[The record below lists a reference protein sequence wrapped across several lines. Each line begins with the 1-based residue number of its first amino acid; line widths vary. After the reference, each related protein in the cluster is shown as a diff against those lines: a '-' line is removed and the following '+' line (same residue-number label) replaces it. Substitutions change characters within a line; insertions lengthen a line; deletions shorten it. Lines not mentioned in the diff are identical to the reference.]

1 MILNYNNNIEININ
15 CSIIYL
21 LVNGGCMKKI
31 EAKALAPE
39 KSKLVIEYITQILSD
54 SEKLNSVMD
63 FWYAKI
69 DGQNMCTLD
78 IYVPERNFEKHLNL
92 GITKDHCL
100 VLYEQIL
107 NDFLDTFL
115 EHETMGVTRYYSIK
129 SMQENFSGVDA
140 VNLNGSKIKIN
151 FNTTNPDFINIVSD
165 YTRKY
170 NEFAELSEIKE
181 QPKLR

>member
-1 MILNYNNNIEININ
+1 
-15 CSIIYL
+15 
-21 LVNGGCMKKI
+21 MKKI
-31 EAKALAPE
+31 EAKAEAPE

-54 SEKLNSVMD
+54 SEKVNSVMD

-92 GITKDHCL
+92 GITIDHSL

-129 SMQENFSGVDA
+129 SMQNDFSGVDA
-140 VNLNGSKIKIN
+140 VNRNGSRIKIN
-151 FNTTNPDFINIVSD
+151 FNTTDPDFMSIVSG
-165 YTRKY
+165 YTQRY
-170 NEFAELSEIKE
+170 NDFVELVKNQEP
-181 QPKLR
+181 PKLR

>member
-1 MILNYNNNIEININ
+1 
-15 CSIIYL
+15 
-21 LVNGGCMKKI
+21 MKKI

-54 SEKLNSVMD
+54 SEKVNSVMD
-63 FWYAKI
+63 FWYSKI

-92 GITKDHCL
+92 GITIDHSL

-115 EHETMGVTRYYSIK
+115 EHEKMGVTRYYSIK
-129 SMQENFSGVDA
+129 SMQNDFSGVDA
-140 VNLNGSKIKIN
+140 VNRNGSRIKIN
-151 FNTTNPDFINIVSD
+151 FNTTDPDFMNIVSE
-165 YTRKY
+165 YTQRY
-170 NEFAELSEIKE
+170 DEFAESLKSQEH
-181 QPKLR
+181 QKLR

>member
-1 MILNYNNNIEININ
+1 
-15 CSIIYL
+15 
-21 LVNGGCMKKI
+21 MKKI

-54 SEKLNSVMD
+54 SEKVNSVMN

-78 IYVPERNFEKHLNL
+78 IYVLERNFEKHLNL
-92 GITKDHCL
+92 GITEDHCL

-129 SMQENFSGVDA
+129 SMQGNFSGVNA

-151 FNTTNPDFINIVSD
+151 FNTTNPDFMNIVSD

-170 NEFAELSEIKE
+170 NEFAELSENKE

>member
-1 MILNYNNNIEININ
+1 
-15 CSIIYL
+15 
-21 LVNGGCMKKI
+21 MKKL
-31 EAKALAPE
+31 EAKALATE

-54 SEKLNSVMD
+54 SEKVNSVMD

-78 IYVPERNFEKHLNL
+78 IYVPETNFEKHLNL
-92 GITKDHCL
+92 GITIDHSL

-115 EHETMGVTRYYSIK
+115 EHQTMGVTRYYSIR
-129 SMQENFSGVDA
+129 SMQNDFSGVDA
-140 VNLNGSKIKIN
+140 VNINGSRIKIN
-151 FNTTNPDFINIVSD
+151 FNTTDPDFMNIVSE
-165 YTRKY
+165 YTRRY
-170 NEFAELSEIKE
+170 NEFAESLENHE